1 MATGGWWGAGLG
13 AGHPTAIPIAASD
26 FVYAALAE
34 EIGYVGCGLVLGIY
48 LLFFYRGFR
57 LADSLREPFAQS
69 LATGLTAALALQT
82 LLNVG
87 GVTKALPLT
96 GITLPFLSL
105 GGSSLITSFLML
117 GLLLALSD
125 AGHKKGAA

>member
-1 MATGGWWGAGLG
+1 LASGL
-13 AGHPTAIPIAASD
+13 PT
-26 FVYAALAE
+26 V
-34 EIGYVGCGLVLGIY
+34 
-48 LLFFYRGFR
+48 
-57 LADSLREPFAQS
+57 
-69 LATGLTAALALQT
+69 LALQT

-87 GVTKALPLT
+87 GVTKAIPLT

-125 AGHKKGAA
+125 PGRK

>member
-1 MATGGWWGAGLG
+1 LIT
-13 AGHPTAIPIAASD
+13 
-26 FVYAALAE
+26 VLA
-34 EIGYVGCGLVLGIY
+34 V
-48 LLFFYRGFR
+48 
-57 LADSLREPFAQS
+57 
-69 LATGLTAALALQT
+69 QT

-105 GGSSLITSFLML
+105 GGSSLLISFVML

-125 AGHKKGAA
+125 PGGKTGR